1 MQWVRTTIRGSK
13 KQNKYNQMGSE
24 VANIEQ
30 ELTSSSF
37 FESAM
42 AARRRPPVDDLN

>member
-1 MQWVRTTIRGSK
+1 VEAR
-13 KQNKYNQMGSE
+13 NKISITKWAAR